1 MMNQIFKSREEGW
14 GSPYSILFAI
24 ALAMGIMLVVLFSGC
39 QERPSSEKPAANS
52 AKLESEAQNPA
63 GDDLVLRMLVW
74 DGYAPE
80 AYVADFE
87 NYVKDTYGKNVNLEI
102 SYTKGG
108 DDDFFDPIR
117 SRSVDVMTI
126 SHHLF
131 KDERFNYLSKEMLLP
146 LDLEN
151 IPNQKNILP
160 ELQELEYLSSGG
172 RKFGVPVCRGRYDLA
187 YNKDLL
193 DEPPQSWTVFWEPA
207 YRGKY
212 TIAAN
217 EYLYNINIVA
227 LAMGYP
233 VDSISNYD
241 TLNNPEFKLK
251 LRQLTEGAHGFWVG
265 QDKPEDLSGLYLGA
279 VWGDSILKLERQ
291 GEKWGTVVPEEGS
304 PFWIDNYALTW
315 SLADKPFLKKIAEE
329 WIDKL
334 LKPSYQIDYVVREL
348 NQIPVI
354 STLGKGLTATE
365 KTRLHIGDPTRLKE
379 RAIPQRAVSQRDRNG
394 LKLIWE
400 EAMEGIEVR

>member
-1 MMNQIFKSREEGW
+1 MMNQISRNKEQGCT
-14 GSPYSILFAI
+14 SSNPALFAFL
-24 ALAMGIMLVVLFSGC
+24 LAIGIILGVFFSGC
-39 QERPSSEKPAANS
+39 QERPSSEKPAVNS
-52 AKLESEAQNPA
+52 AKLEPAAQNPV

-74 DGYAPE
+74 EGYAPE
-80 AYVADFE
+80 SYVSDFE
-87 NYVKDTYGKNVNLEI
+87 DYVKKTYGKNVRLEI
-102 SYTKGG
+102 SFTKGG

-117 SRSVDVMTI
+117 SRSVDVVTI

-146 LDLEN
+146 LDLDN
-151 IPNQKNILP
+151 IPHHKNILP
-160 ELQELEYLSSGG
+160 ELQESEYLSSGG
-172 RKFGVPVCRGRYDLA
+172 QIFGVPICRGRYNLA
-187 YNKDLL
+187 YNQDLL
-193 DEPPQSWTVFWEPA
+193 DEPPRSWKAFWEPA

-233 VDSISNYD
+233 VDSISKYD
-241 TLNNPEFKLK
+241 ALNNPVFKRK

-265 QDKPEDLSGLYLGA
+265 QDKPEELSGLSIGA
-279 VWGDSILKLERQ
+279 VWGDAILKLDRR
-291 GEKWGTVVPEEGS
+291 GEKWATVVPEEGS
-304 PFWIDNYALTW
+304 PFWIDNYAITW
-315 SLADKPFLKKIAEE
+315 SLAENPFLKKVAEE

-334 LKPSYQIDYVVREL
+334 LEPSYQIEYVVREL

-354 STLGKGLTATE
+354 ATFGGGLTAAE
-365 KTRLHIGDPTRLKE
+365 KTRLHIGDPTSLKE
-379 RAIPQRAVSQRDRNG
+379 RVILQRTISQRDRNG

-400 EAMEGIEVR
+400 EALEGIDVQ